1 MKHSKLYIQ
10 NMIYFL
16 SRQHF
21 KEILE
26 FLEMQLFNTQKII
39 FGLYE
44 LPLIGQLWNHSI
56 IFEYF
61 SWNLRVADGLASSVR
76 ATINQLPSWDMAAK
90 RERQINRSKQKE
102 VWSGVVEWEGGSGN
116 GTTTCGA
123 TLISLPEKW
132 HARWTHNYG
141 RNKVI
146 CRNCNWAEGRQL
158 RRPFAK

>member
-44 LPLIGQLWNHSI
+44 LPLIGQL
-56 IFEYF
+56 
-61 SWNLRVADGLASSVR
+61 
-76 ATINQLPSWDMAAK
+76 
-90 RERQINRSKQKE
+90 
-102 VWSGVVEWEGGSGN
+102 
-116 GTTTCGA
+116 
-123 TLISLPEKW
+123 
-132 HARWTHNYG
+132 
-141 RNKVI
+141 
-146 CRNCNWAEGRQL
+146 
-158 RRPFAK
+158 